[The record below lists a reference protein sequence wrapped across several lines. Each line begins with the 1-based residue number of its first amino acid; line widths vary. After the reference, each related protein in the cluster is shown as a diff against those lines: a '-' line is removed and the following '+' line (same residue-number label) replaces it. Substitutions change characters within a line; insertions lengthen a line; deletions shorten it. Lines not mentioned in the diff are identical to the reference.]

1 MSKELGE
8 GLESEQVSAGGLID
22 NKIGNFTSTKNNDAA
37 IPLHLWLK
45 WLKSG
50 LRRKLTIEIFI
61 QEKLL
66 LLRWRLN
73 VTSSF

>member
-45 WLKSG
+45 CLKSG
-50 LRRKLTIEIFI
+50 LRRKLTI
-61 QEKLL
+61 
-66 LLRWRLN
+66 
-73 VTSSF
+73 